1 MGEAMP
7 AELQARAHDLGPQME
22 PALVS
27 ACEGRL
33 TDIHW
38 FQTSWQRGGS
48 ATAYAKAVMDGE
60 ADARDVVVKLPVGPR
75 EYFAATAMADPGL
88 PAPGIAFHGTEL
100 GGWDMA
106 WLVMEK
112 VAGEPMA
119 AHLEKGVFRELAEA
133 AAAYYKRAGELWEIR
148 APRVEWDWE
157 GLLVKA
163 RESAQINPIPD
174 APKWASR
181 VKETQ
186 RALDKL
192 LDIWHARP
200 INTWCHGD
208 LHPGNLMRRA
218 DGTPWGPGGPV
229 LLDYAET
236 HCGHW
241 VEDAIYIERL
251 YWGKPELLFGAK
263 PVSLL
268 GKARR
273 AMGMDTSDD
282 YALYAN
288 VRRVLMASVAPAF
301 IHREGH
307 PKYLGAALEMLEKY
321 LPVVAKHG

>member
-1 MGEAMP
+1 MGDALP

-48 ATAYAKAVMDGE
+48 ATAYAKAVCADGE
-60 ADARDVVVKLPVGPR
+60 TPRDVVVKLPVGPR
-75 EYFAATAMADPGL
+75 EYFAATAMADAELPG
-88 PAPGIAFHGTEL
+88 PGIAFHGTEL

-106 WLVMEK
+106 WLVMER
-112 VAGEPMA
+112 VDGEPLA
-119 AHLEKGVFRELAEA
+119 ASLDKGVFRELADA

-148 APRVEWDWE
+148 PPRVEWDWE
-157 GLLVKA
+157 ELLAKA
-163 RESAQINPIPD
+163 RESAQINPMPD
-174 APKWASR
+174 APRWAAR

-186 RALDKL
+186 RSLDKL

-208 LHPGNLMRRA
+208 LHPGNLMRRG
-218 DGTPWGPGGPV
+218 DGSAWGPPCAI

-251 YWGKPELLFGAK
+251 YWGKPELLDGAK

-268 GKARR
+268 GRARR
-273 AMGMDTSDD
+273 GLGLDTSDD

-288 VRRVLMASVAPAF
+288 VRRVLMAAVAPAF

-307 PKYLGAALEMLEKY
+307 PKYLHAALEMLEKC
-321 LPVVAKHG
+321 LPVVIKAA